1 MFKNPVLNAISRK
14 SSTQLKQISR
24 YFYAV
29 AAQPNDYLK
38 YPPILCNSVP
48 KSGTHLLL
56 QILAAFPN
64 IKNFGIFIASFGS
77 PLTFRAVPI
86 IKIQQKLDKF
96 LPGEIATAHLFY
108 NSSYSEILSIKN
120 VAHYFIY
127 RDPRDVAVSE
137 AYDITYRS
145 RWHRLHNYF
154 KSLPTM
160 EERISFSIKGALD
173 PNFPYDF
180 PNIAQRFQVYQPWLQ
195 DKNVFSVRF
204 EDLVSA
210 NRESI
215 IEQMVKFYL
224 AKTTQQFDLPIA
236 VNLALSA
243 IDPQKSHTFRE
254 GQVGGWQGQLSQQ
267 QKVDC
272 MEVAGDLLIELGYE
286 SEKNWLN

>member
-24 YFYAV
+24 YFYAL
-29 AAQPNDYLK
+29 AAQNEDYFQL
-38 YPPILCNSVP
+38 PPILCNSVP

-64 IKNFGIFIASFGS
+64 IKNFGRFIASFGS

-86 IKIQQKLDKF
+86 IKIQQQLDKF
-96 LPGEIATAHLFY
+96 LPREIVTAHLFY
-108 NSSYSEILSIKN
+108 NSSYSEILSMKN
-120 VAHYFIY
+120 VAHYFVY
-127 RDPRDVAVSE
+127 RDPRDVAISE
-137 AYDITYRS
+137 AYDITFRS

-160 EERISFSIKGALD
+160 EERISFSIKGAID

-210 NRESI
+210 NREQI

-224 AKTTQQFDLPIA
+224 AKTTQQFDLPTA

-243 IDPQKSHTFRE
+243 IDPQKSHTFRQ
-254 GQVGGWQGQLSQQ
+254 GKVGAWRHAFTTHH
-267 QKVDC
+267 KET
-272 MEVAGDLLIELGYE
+272 MKEIAGSLLIKLGYE
-286 SEKNWLN
+286 THYNW